1 MWYATFSTTSSLYES
16 STHGGSSCVL
26 EVKNSDVVSGL
37 FFCFFFDHCAWKPP
51 EAFQRRIRRGRVR
64 LRPRLIRT
72 NNLTSTR
79 SSLRRDCE
87 EKSAGF
93 DALFFRRPRR
103 YLQHYSCQFY
113 VTFRSLKDYCVSF
126 FSVTAFTHAAEA
138 SGTFPTFRPS
148 NISRKVSVRL
158 CCKSK
163 AHMWL
168 YLRTNHDMWMTYLH
182 LWPLVVLDQF

>member
-1 MWYATFSTTSSLYES
+1 MWYATFSTTSSLNES

-37 FFCFFFDHCAWKPP
+37 FFFFFLTTAPENRPKPSSAGLD
-51 EAFQRRIRRGRVR
+51 EGRVR
-64 LRPRLIRT
+64 LQPRLIKT

-103 YLQHYSCQFY
+103 YLQHYSCQFC